1 MQPQFNNNLI
11 DKIQKH
17 RVKNQVHLM
26 IKYLLE
32 SPLNSSNSKWFE
44 LYSVW
49 LTLTSLL
56 QFSDVCKR
64 SVMLSS
70 LKVRPQHHG
79 WVRFRTGLLLS
90 CCQILI
96 LFFFSDSD
104 VLKILSCFFFL
115 LLLDNLILTS
125 LTHLNNVVLVL
136 VLVVSS
142 SSSSSSSLGVHL
154 FLRPVGTSHLFG
166 SKILAFKDIVLP
178 FYHDCTLMWGHKLT
192 LIPTHRPV
200 AFRKQTALNKLQLA
214 CYLFE

>member
-44 LYSVW
+44 LNSVW

-96 LFFFSDSD
+96 HFFFSDSD
-104 VLKILSCFFFL
+104 VLKILSFFF

-142 SSSSSSSLGVHL
+142 SSSSLGVHL
-154 FLRPVGTSHLFG
+154 FFFFCLSHL
-166 SKILAFKDIVLP
+166 IL
-178 FYHDCTLMWGHKLT
+178 
-192 LIPTHRPV
+192 
-200 AFRKQTALNKLQLA
+200 
-214 CYLFE
+214 

>member
-26 IKYLLE
+26 IQYLLE
-32 SPLNSSNSKWFE
+32 SPLNNSNSKWFE

-56 QFSDVCKR
+56 QFSDVWKR

-96 LFFFSDSD
+96 LLFFRDSD
-104 VLKILSCFFFL
+104 VLKILSCFL
-115 LLLDNLILTS
+115 LLLDNLILNS
-125 LTHLNNVVLVL
+125 LTHLNNVVVVL
-136 VLVVSS
+136 VLVIS

-166 SKILAFKDIVLP
+166 SKILAFKYVVLP
-178 FYHDCTLMWGHKLT
+178 FYHDCTLMWGNKLT
-192 LIPTHRPV
+192 LIPTHRPL